1 MSATAMTSLLRRG
14 FTTEQNGGWRRIS
27 VQSAGTRAKQMDVR
41 MTTRELHVSCN
52 GKKILGGRLHR
63 PIRPGESTWTIED
76 GDKVTVLLV
85 KAQSAKSEDVWSSLL
100 EDEFKADPM
109 TLMEMMKKLDLEKF
123 QIENPGFDFSNAVL
137 SKKYD
142 SLPGM

>member
-1 MSATAMTSLLRRG
+1 MLSD
-14 FTTEQNGGWRRIS
+14 EI
-27 VQSAGTRAKQMDVR
+27 GTRAKQMDVR